1 LIDYTLTLS
10 LVELLWLYIKGNH
23 MKFQALIPTRM
34 KQNYT
39 ETEKMEILIMKRFC
53 LLLLVFVFISN
64 AVWAE
69 VVEIPDANLY

>member
-1 LIDYTLTLS
+1 MA
-10 LVELLWLYIKGNH
+10 LYN
-23 MKFQALIPTRM
+23 
-34 KQNYT
+34 NYT
-39 ETEKMEILIMKRFC
+39 ETRKMEILMMKRFG